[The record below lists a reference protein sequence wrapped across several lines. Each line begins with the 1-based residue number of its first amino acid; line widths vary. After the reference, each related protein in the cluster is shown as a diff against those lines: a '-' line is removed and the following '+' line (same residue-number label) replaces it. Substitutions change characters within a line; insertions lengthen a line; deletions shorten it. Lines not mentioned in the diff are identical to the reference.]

1 MPGAGNHIMWN
12 ELIRFSKTSNA
23 TLQQQL
29 REAFVAVIL
38 DGKIPADQPLP
49 SSRLLAKQL
58 QVSRNTVIIS
68 YQTLLDDGYIVS
80 KERRGYFVNSKMLE
94 GRVKSKNLPIQPET
108 TNRDWES
115 KLKRKPS
122 IKRNIEK
129 PSDWRGYKYPFIYG
143 QPDQAVFPMSQWRD
157 CARQSLNASD
167 IYSSGYDRFDLDDP
181 VFIEQ
186 IQARLL
192 PRRGVWAKN
201 EEILVTLGA
210 QHSLYIIASLLSDR
224 TSTVAIESPG
234 YPDARNIFLVNRSK
248 IAPVS
253 VDAEGIIVD
262 KIPGNCDCVFVT
274 PSHQSPST
282 VTLSKERRIQLL
294 SKASRDDFIII
305 EDDYE
310 AEANYRGD
318 PIPALKSQDTDNR
331 VIYVGSLSKTLAP
344 GLRMGYMVGPTDFI
358 KEARALRR
366 LMVRHTPANNQR
378 TVALFL
384 ARGHH
389 DVLIQQLNEVY
400 RERWSHMVSA
410 LNQYFPGACTLP
422 TFGGSAFWV
431 QGNPR
436 LNTVDL
442 AKQLRSNSVLIEP
455 GFVYF
460 ESENL
465 PQNYFR
471 LGFSSIASDRIGPG
485 IQLIADAVSAQL
497 KTKQKQ

>member
-1 MPGAGNHIMWN
+1 MAGAGSHVMWK
-12 ELIRFSKTSNA
+12 ELIRFSKDSNV

-38 DGKIPADQPLP
+38 DRKIPEDQPLP

-80 KERRGYFVNSKMLE
+80 KERRGYFVNKKMLE
-94 GRVKSKNLPIQPET
+94 RRIEAKTRPVEPQNKVS
-108 TNRDWES
+108 DWQS
-115 KLKRKPS
+115 KLKRIPS
-122 IKRNIEK
+122 IQRNIEK

-143 QPDQAVFPMSQWRD
+143 QPDEAVFPMSQWRD

-181 VFIEQ
+181 VLIEQ
-186 IQARLL
+186 IQTRLL

-201 EEILVTLGA
+201 EEILVTMGA

-224 TSTVAIESPG
+224 TSTVGIESPG
-234 YPDARNIFLVNRSK
+234 YPDVRNILSVNRSN
-248 IAPVS
+248 ISPVE
-253 VDAEGIIVD
+253 VDSEGIVVD

-274 PSHQSPST
+274 PSHQSPTT
-282 VTLSKERRIQLL
+282 VTMSKERRMQLL
-294 SKASRDDFIII
+294 SKAGKDDFIII

-310 AEANYRGD
+310 AEANYRGE
-318 PIPALKSQDTDNR
+318 PIPSLKSQDAQNR
-331 VIYVGSLSKTLAP
+331 VIYIGSLSKTLAP
-344 GLRMGYMVGPTDFI
+344 GLRMGYMVGSADFI
-358 KEARALRR
+358 REARALRR

-389 DVLIQQLNEVY
+389 DVLIQKLNTVY
-400 RERWSHMVSA
+400 SERWSNMESA
-410 LNQYFPGACTLP
+410 LNKYFPGAYTLP

-431 QGNPR
+431 RGAPD
-436 LNTVDL
+436 LNTMEL
-442 AKQLRSNSVLIEP
+442 AKTLRKKSVLIEP
-455 GFVYF
+455 GSVYF
-460 ESENL
+460 ESEKP

-471 LGFSSIASDRIGPG
+471 LGFCSIASDRIKLG
-485 IQLIADAVSAQL
+485 IRLIAEAAADQL
-497 KTKQKQ
+497 NTPIS